1 MSPSRELSATASA
14 HNQRLRRSL
23 RRSIYAFV
31 TVVAG
36 WGAATLV
43 YRNVN
48 AWGQGLSTETLAPI
62 VKVEQ
67 GMSDGPSLRGF
78 LFPTPVDL
86 VVDRILWN
94 VDATDEQRKRITEI
108 AESVVDD
115 LYDLR
120 EALRANRKQLAGALA
135 ATTID
140 LTRVEMLQ
148 GAAAE
153 LASKRSQRITAA
165 LIEVAES

>member
-1 MSPSRELSATASA
+1 VSPSRELSATASA

-67 GMSDGPSLRGF
+67 DMSDGPAYAGFCFRLQSISLS
-78 LFPTPVDL
+78 
-86 VVDRILWN
+86 
-94 VDATDEQRKRITEI
+94 I
-108 AESVVDD
+108 AFFGT
-115 LYDLR
+115 LMRPMNNGKGLR
-120 EALRANRKQLAGALA
+120 RSP
-135 ATTID
+135 
-140 LTRVEMLQ
+140 RV
-148 GAAAE
+148 
-153 LASKRSQRITAA
+153 S
-165 LIEVAES
+165 